1 MNTNKLKVVS
11 SFCTSLA
18 IAIALVIV
26 GKMNTAQAQN
36 AVVPPNL
43 NQSSVNGLFTPT
55 SADRFFEEGRRK
67 FEREIEILTHP
78 EDYYNGAILQ
88 IETIDMKVMDEMG
101 ETKTVPNFPDDSLQ
115 Q

>member
-1 MNTNKLKVVS
+1 MNTNKLNVVS

-18 IAIALVIV
+18 IAIVLVIV

-36 AVVPPNL
+36 AVIPEL
-43 NQSSVNGLFTPT
+43 NDSSFNSLFTPT
-55 SADRFFEEGRRK
+55 SADRFFKEGRRN
-67 FEREIEILTHP
+67 FEREIEILTNP

-88 IETIDMKVMDEMG
+88 IETIDMKVIDEMG
-101 ETKTVPNFPDDSLQ
+101 NPKTVPNFPYDSLQ

>member
-1 MNTNKLKVVS
+1 MYTNKLNVVS
-11 SFCTSLA
+11 RFCTSLA
-18 IAIALVIV
+18 IAIALVIL

-36 AVVPPNL
+36 AVIPPNL
-43 NQSSVNGLFTPT
+43 NDSSFNSLFTPT
-55 SADRFFEEGRRK
+55 SADRFFEEGRRN

-88 IETIDMKVMDEMG
+88 IETIDMKVIDEMG
-101 ETKTVPNFPDDSLQ
+101 DTKTVPNFSDDSFQ